1 MNRHGGYP
9 VINGEVIVP
18 VPDDDE
24 QLLELYKNDPIFYK
38 VMELIGV
45 SEQEAKREAPTVYK
59 IEREKLG
66 IDDDMVSFRLPRW
79 MVKQMRGSA
88 RADMHETIT
97 EGGKKDFRHI
107 YKVLDHALEQD

>member
-1 MNRHGGYP
+1 MNRYGGYP

-24 QLLELYKNDPIFYK
+24 QLLELYRKDPTFNRVLK
-38 VMELIGV
+38 LIGV

-59 IEREKLG
+59 IERERLG
-66 IDDDMVSFRLPRW
+66 AEDKTIVLRLPPW
-79 MVKQMRGSA
+79 MVKQLRGKA
-88 RADMHETIT
+88 KADMYEALTK
-97 EGGKKDFRHI
+97 EGRKDSKHI